1 MAQAGATFTTLGT
14 TPRKNPPVPSFATIF
29 FIINP
34 TRASEDK
41 HEMESLLFLSYS
53 LPSAYELT

>member
-1 MAQAGATFTTLGT
+1 
-14 TPRKNPPVPSFATIF
+14 VPSFATIF

-34 TRASEDK
+34 TRASEYK
-41 HEMESLLFLSYS
+41 HEIESLLFLSYI